1 VTGVTVDEAVDFAA
15 LDEEPAPSQ
24 DNLERPQST
33 ACSEFLDHW
42 ISIRDGRLIPSIG
55 QFCQSGSA
63 FAPASSIVEFQ
74 DHLAIV
80 RFQGALLVERWG
92 ADITGH
98 DLYRTFPQYYRVRA
112 LANLSEVVARP
123 CGYFGQNEIALPGR
137 GRVASHFIQMP
148 LISEDGRTTYVVHF
162 SSAEPASQSADKS
175 TRYYQTRSTGW
186 IDLGAGVPSK
196 RPYLLDL
203 PQPADS

>member
-1 VTGVTVDEAVDFAA
+1 MTGVTVDEAVDLAA

-24 DNLERPQST
+24 DNLERPRSK

-42 ISIRDGRLIPSIG
+42 ISIRSGRLIPSMV

-63 FAPASSIVEFQ
+63 FAPASSIVELE
-74 DHLAIV
+74 DHLATV

-92 ADITGH
+92 ADITGY
-98 DLYRTFPQYYRVRA
+98 DLYSTFPHYYRVRA
-112 LANLSEVVARP
+112 LANLTKVVSRP
-123 CGYFGQNEIALPGR
+123 CGYFGQNEITLPHR
-137 GRVASHFIQMP
+137 GRVESHFIQMP

-162 SSAEPASQSADKS
+162 ASAEPVSPAVDENA
-175 TRYYQTRSTGW
+175 RYYRTRSTGW

-203 PQPADS
+203 SRPADR